1 MKKLFSWFNN
11 DIEVSPESKF
21 ECVGEFSKN
30 KLFIKGKN
38 NQLEV
43 AENAKIT
50 NYEIVIKGKN
60 NSLTFENDTEGDGNF
75 AQLTIWQEEE
85 DYE

>member
-1 MKKLFSWFNN
+1 MKKFFSWFNN
-11 DIEVSPESKF
+11 DIEVSQESNFQCAGDFLK
-21 ECVGEFSKN
+21 SK
-30 KLFIKGKN
+30 LLIKGMN
-38 NQLEV
+38 NQLEI

-60 NSLTFENDTEGDGNF
+60 NSLVFESNTQGDGNF

-85 DYE
+85 EDE